1 MTRKEFCIKL
11 NNFCDQPGGF
21 RLGLI
26 TSILYVLTLHISGIH
41 IFNETTIGW
50 ILIDLW
56 LEFAA
61 LGMLTYQFCLFSTKR
76 FLEGE
81 ITINKILVF
90 CLITW
95 SICIPICIWFD
106 WARSSRIYDN
116 SSFYIHLIFCILVS
130 SVSIIQACGN
140 IIKQRNEEKLKM
152 VEEIKSEREKTA
164 RAQLNTLKLQLDPH
178 FMFNSLGTLSGIIVE
193 EIGRASCRERV

>member
-56 LEFAA
+56 LN
-61 LGMLTYQFCLFSTKR
+61 LL
-76 FLEGE
+76 
-81 ITINKILVF
+81 
-90 CLITW
+90 
-95 SICIPICIWFD
+95 
-106 WARSSRIYDN
+106 
-116 SSFYIHLIFCILVS
+116 H
-130 SVSIIQACGN
+130 
-140 IIKQRNEEKLKM
+140 
-152 VEEIKSEREKTA
+152 
-164 RAQLNTLKLQLDPH
+164 
-178 FMFNSLGTLSGIIVE
+178 
-193 EIGRASCRERV
+193 

>member
-106 WARSSRIYDN
+106 WARSTFT
-116 SSFYIHLIFCILVS
+116 SFFV
-130 SVSIIQACGN
+130 
-140 IIKQRNEEKLKM
+140 
-152 VEEIKSEREKTA
+152 
-164 RAQLNTLKLQLDPH
+164 
-178 FMFNSLGTLSGIIVE
+178 F
-193 EIGRASCRERV
+193 